1 VHEVLSRVEESA
13 EVFRQSAA
21 ESEELGRL
29 ADVSAK
35 QLRETGV
42 IRLLQPREYGGYEAH
57 PVEFFEAVLG
67 VGSLC
72 GSAGWVSG
80 VVGIHPWQLG
90 QWDRRLQEE
99 LWGADPDTWIA
110 SPYAPIGRARK
121 VEGGYRFSGRWP
133 FSSGTDHCDWIILG
147 GLVVDDD
154 GQVVDREPHNFVLPR
169 ADYTI
174 HHDSWD
180 VLGLRGSGSKDVS
193 VADAFVPDYRVNKP
207 SNFQD
212 GHQAGLVGRDAS
224 VYQLPFGTIFPAAIN
239 CATLAMA
246 EGALAA
252 FVEFTRKRVTGRG
265 PAAVSDPVQLVAL
278 GEAAADVAA
287 GRVQFLDDWSRLF
300 DVVDAG
306 GTLTREQRIAVRRN
320 NVRAV
325 RRSVDAI
332 DRLFM
337 NAGGAALQQREPLQR
352 FWRDLHAGMN
362 HMCNVAHPLY
372 QAYGHDL
379 FGLDVDPFGW

>member
-1 VHEVLSRVEESA
+1 MHEVLSRVEESA

-21 ESEELGRL
+21 ESEDLGRL

-42 IRLLQPREYGGYEAH
+42 IRMLQPREYGGHEAH
-57 PVEFFEAVLG
+57 PVDFFETVLK

-72 GSAGWVSG
+72 GSAGWVAG
-80 VVGIHPWQLG
+80 VVGVHPWQLG
-90 QWDRRLQEE
+90 QWDKRLQEE
-99 LWGADPDTWIA
+99 IWGADPDTWIA

-147 GLVVDDD
+147 GLMVDDD
-154 GQVVDREPHNFVLPR
+154 GAVIDPEPHNFVLPR
-169 ADYTI
+169 ADYEI

-193 VADAFVPDYRVNKP
+193 VHDAFIPDYRVNKP
-207 SNFQD
+207 TNFVD
-212 GHQAGLVGRDAS
+212 GYQAELVGRDATT
-224 VYQLPFGTIFPAAIN
+224 YRLPFGTIFPAAIN

-246 EGALAA
+246 EGALGA
-252 FVEFTRKRVTGRG
+252 FVAFTQARVTGRG
-265 PAAVSDPVQLVAL
+265 PAAVSDPVQLIAL

-287 GRVQFLDDWSRLF
+287 SRVQFMDDWSRLY
-300 DVVDAG
+300 DRVEAG
-306 GTLTREQRIAVRRN
+306 HRLTREERILVRRN
-320 NVRAV
+320 GVRAV
-325 RRSVDAI
+325 RRSVDAV

-337 NAGGAALQQREPLQR
+337 NAGGAALQHRQPLQR